1 MRNPGEPRPK
11 RIEQAD
17 AAFEP
22 IKDLLE
28 RLRKRVLPQIAEQ
41 DPTSRKVM
49 LEELEAD
56 LSAAFQA
63 LDDLESEAHEIEGD
77 VRKLRRSFADL
88 RRDGR
93 RLLRQPSRPL
103 KQAAKEG
110 PARPTQQAEQDK
122 DRVYA
127 ALPSDGRAR
136 TTYDLFVVTGFG
148 FAKLRRILRILEKED
163 AVERTGFGPGT
174 RYRVRWPRG

>member
-1 MRNPGEPRPK
+1 MRTPGESRPK

-22 IKDLLE
+22 IKNLLE
-28 RLRKRVLPQIAEQ
+28 KLRTRVLPQIAEQ
-41 DPTSRKVM
+41 DQTARKAM
-49 LEELEAD
+49 IEELEAD
-56 LSAAFQA
+56 LSAAFQV
-63 LDDLESEAHEIEGD
+63 LDDLENEAHEIESD
-77 VRKLRRSFADL
+77 VRKLRKSFADL

-93 RLLRQPSRPL
+93 RLLRRPSRPP
-103 KQAAKEG
+103 KRTAK
-110 PARPTQQAEQDK
+110 RPTRPNQQAEQDK

-136 TTYDLFVVTGFG
+136 TTYDLFVLTGIG
-148 FAKLRRILRILEKED
+148 LAKLRRILRILERED